1 MYKSLILFAVAAVI
15 GSSAQAL
22 ENPQLVDSDRG
33 VGSIRR
39 NAQPGARNAGM
50 QAVCREVFVDADEG
64 YGVTR
69 RETRVVCDE
78 TR

>member
-1 MYKSLILFAVAAVI
+1 MNKAMILLGFVSMLGTA
-15 GSSAQAL
+15 AQAL
-22 ENPQLVDSDRG
+22 ENPLSVEADQG

-39 NAQPGARNAGM
+39 APETGAQNAGM

-69 RETRVVCDE
+69 RETRVVCNDA
-78 TR
+78 R